1 MEAWNKG
8 SEFSILFTRLKMNY
22 MLILDINPLSKPVAI
37 SEMLILI
44 LLAVVIG
51 WWLGQRI
58 IQSKINAVREAL
70 AIQEHEL
77 GDCNQANAQKLS
89 IAQKGMDTRD
99 DLKIIEGVG
108 PKIEHLLNMGGI
120 FTFDQLINTK
130 PTRIVEI
137 LQNAGSRFQ
146 MHDPTTWI
154 EQARLAR
161 DHKWDE
167 LQIFQDKLDGGRIV

>member
-1 MEAWNKG
+1 M
-8 SEFSILFTRLKMNY
+8 
-22 MLILDINPLSKPVAI
+22 LDINPLSKSVAI

-51 WWLGQRI
+51 WWLGRWM
-58 IQSKINAVREAL
+58 IQGKINSVQEAL
-70 AIQEHEL
+70 AIQESQL
-77 GDCNQANAQKLS
+77 GDCRNKQAKKMS
-89 IAQKGMDTRD
+89 MAQKGGESRD

-108 PKIEHLLNMGGI
+108 PKIETLLNLGGI

-130 PTRIVEI
+130 PTRLVEI
-137 LQNAGSRFQ
+137 LQNGGSRFQ

-167 LQIFQDKLDGGRIV
+167 LQIFQDKLDGGRVV